1 MRKLS
6 SFLTFFIPFLV
17 FFFYFT
23 NQNTH
28 NHSAADT
35 LQHDMSHGY
44 VEIPAGYE
52 IPSVKTAVIRDL
64 SGSWLLKVETDHF
77 TFAPE
82 KAGMSEPSYNEGHA
96 HIYINGKKINRL
108 YGSYYH
114 LGSLSK
120 GKNEIKVT
128 LNSNNHGVLTY
139 RGRPI
144 QSVETIKVP

>member
-1 MRKLS
+1 MRRLS

-35 LQHDMSHGY
+35 LQHDMTHGY
-44 VEIPAGYE
+44 AEIPAGYVL
-52 IPSVKTAVIRDL
+52 PSVNASVFKDL

-77 TFAPE
+77 TFTPE

-108 YGSYYH
+108 YGEYYH

-128 LNSNNHGVLTY
+128 LNANNHGALIY
-139 RGRPI
+139 KGKPI
-144 QSVETIKVP
+144 QSIETVQVP